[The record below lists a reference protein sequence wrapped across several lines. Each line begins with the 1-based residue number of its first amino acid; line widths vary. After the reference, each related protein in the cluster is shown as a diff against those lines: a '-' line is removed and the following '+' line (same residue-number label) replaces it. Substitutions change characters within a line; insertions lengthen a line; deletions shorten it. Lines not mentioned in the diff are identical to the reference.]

1 MLKHPVSNRGSIL
14 LGELVAIK
22 LALKHIL
29 QYKKVRQA
37 AIKNIHILSDSQSA
51 VGQLVLGWEAKSHQ
65 HTLQE
70 VKTIIKQL
78 EQNNI
83 SVEISWTPGHAN
95 IKGNEYADKLAKEAA
110 QEAKEKDNLP
120 PVISLGDVKEAARIK
135 WQEMWEKP
143 DKGRHLF
150 QLRSKVDFKLDHT
163 FQSSLGEKIITQLRT
178 GFTELNEY
186 LQKCNIKNDAN
197 CECGEKESVN
207 HYLLECENYEN
218 EREQMRKRLFECCG
232 IIHLDINMLL
242 DAKPEDDYRE
252 WRDLI
257 LSELETYVDGTKRF
271 TTRVLSQ

>member
-1 MLKHPVSNRGSIL
+1 M
-14 LGELVAIK
+14 
-22 LALKHIL
+22 
-29 QYKKVRQA
+29 
-37 AIKNIHILSDSQSA
+37 
-51 VGQLVLGWEAKSHQ
+51 
-65 HTLQE
+65 
-70 VKTIIKQL
+70 
-78 EQNNI
+78 
-83 SVEISWTPGHAN
+83 
-95 IKGNEYADKLAKEAA
+95 
-110 QEAKEKDNLP
+110 P
-120 PVISLGDVKEAARIK
+120 PVISLGDVKEAAKKSGLIK
-135 WQEMWEKP
+135 WQEMWEKS

-178 GFTELNEY
+178 GYTELNEY
-186 LQKCNIKNDAN
+186 LQKSNIKKDAN
-197 CECGEKESVN
+197 CECGEKESIN